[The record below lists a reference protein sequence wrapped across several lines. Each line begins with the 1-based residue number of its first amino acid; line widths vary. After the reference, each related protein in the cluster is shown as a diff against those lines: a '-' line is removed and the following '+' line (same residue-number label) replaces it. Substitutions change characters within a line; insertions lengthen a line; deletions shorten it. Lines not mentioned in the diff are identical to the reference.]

1 MTEMELSATIEPI
14 LDYKAASIQ
23 LKNADLLKDYVKKQ
37 IDRYKDLLITDE
49 TLTEAKKSRADLNKL
64 NKALSSQRT
73 VIKKEILKPFAQI
86 ESVLKKLETDT
97 KQASG
102 SIDQGVKQLEDR
114 QRQAREDNL
123 KAYLAE
129 LIVKYPYLQT
139 IEIKIPEDWTNKTN
153 FTKSM
158 GLSVGLTRTIA
169 DTLNSLEKQKE
180 TQVSNLE
187 TVRSYAEAKEVN
199 PDPYLRMLTEM
210 DYQPAEIFRAI
221 DLDIENARKKAAQE
235 EIDLQLRQSQESAHQ
250 KVVNDLVID
259 TGSGETIKRVEK
271 MSYWYYGLVLSKDK
285 KDLLDNFLIEK
296 QIKIFGTR
304 EKSQI

>member
-23 LKNADLLKDYVKKQ
+23 LKNADILKDYVKKQ
-37 IDRYKDLLITDE
+37 IDRYRDLLITDE
-49 TLTEAKKSRADLNKL
+49 TLTEAKKSRANLNKL

-73 VIKKEILKPFAQI
+73 AIKKEILKPFAQI
-86 ESVLKKLETDT
+86 ESVLRKLETDT

-139 IEIKIPEDWTNKTN
+139 IEIKIPEDWTNKSN

-158 GLSVGLTRTIA
+158 GLSVGLTRMIA
-169 DTLNSLEKQKE
+169 DTLGSLEKQKE
-180 TQVSNLE
+180 TRASNLE
-187 TVRSYAEAKEVN
+187 TVRSYAEVKDVN

-221 DLDIENARKKAAQE
+221 DLDIENAREKAAQE
-235 EIDLQLRQSQESAHQ
+235 EIDLQLRQSQESAHK
-250 KVVNDLVID
+250 KVVNDLLID
-259 TGSGETIKRVEK
+259 TDTGETIKRVEK

-285 KDLLDNFLIEK
+285 KDLLDNFLIAK
-296 QIKIFGTR
+296 QIKIFGSK

>member
-86 ESVLKKLETDT
+86 ESVLRKLETDT

-129 LIVKYPYLQT
+129 LIVKYPYLQA
-139 IEIKIPEDWTNKTN
+139 IEVKIPEDWTNKTN

-210 DYQPAEIFRAI
+210 DYQPTEIFRAI

-235 EIDLQLRQSQESAHQ
+235 EIGLQFRQSQESAHQ
-250 KVVNDLVID
+250 KIVNDLVID
-259 TGSGETIKRVEK
+259 TDTGETIKRVEK

>member
-23 LKNADLLKDYVKKQ
+23 LKNADLLKDYVKTQ

-73 VIKKEILKPFAQI
+73 AIKKEILKPFAQI
-86 ESVLKKLETDT
+86 ESVLRKLETDT

-114 QRQAREDNL
+114 QRQARENNL

-139 IEIKIPEDWTNKTN
+139 IEVKIPEDWTNKTN

-180 TQVSNLE
+180 TQASNLE
-187 TVRSYAEAKEVN
+187 TVPLLMQR
-199 PDPYLRMLTEM
+199 L
-210 DYQPAEIFRAI
+210 
-221 DLDIENARKKAAQE
+221 KKS
-235 EIDLQLRQSQESAHQ
+235 IP
-250 KVVNDLVID
+250 
-259 TGSGETIKRVEK
+259 T
-271 MSYWYYGLVLSKDK
+271 
-285 KDLLDNFLIEK
+285 LI
-296 QIKIFGTR
+296 
-304 EKSQI
+304 

>member
-23 LKNADLLKDYVKKQ
+23 LKNADLLKNYVKKQ

-73 VIKKEILKPFAQI
+73 AIKKEILKPFAQI
-86 ESVLKKLETDT
+86 ESVLRKLEADT

-102 SIDQGVKQLEDR
+102 SIDQGVKQLENR

-169 DTLNSLEKQKE
+169 DTLGSLEKQKE
-180 TQVSNLE
+180 TQASNLE
-187 TVRSYAEAKEVN
+187 TVRSYAEVKEVN

-221 DLDIENARKKAAQE
+221 DLDIENAKKKAAQE
-235 EIDLQLRQSQESAHQ
+235 EIDRQFRQSQESAHQ

-259 TGSGETIKRVEK
+259 TDTGETIKRVEK

>member
-23 LKNADLLKDYVKKQ
+23 LKNADILKDYVKKQ
-37 IDRYKDLLITDE
+37 IDRYRDLLITDE

-73 VIKKEILKPFAQI
+73 AIKKEILKPFAQI
-86 ESVLKKLETDT
+86 ESVLRKLETDT

-139 IEIKIPEDWTNKTN
+139 IEVKIPEDWTNKTN

-187 TVRSYAEAKEVN
+187 TVRSYAEVKDVN

-235 EIDLQLRQSQESAHQ
+235 EIDLQFRQSQESAHQ

-259 TGSGETIKRVEK
+259 TDTGETIKRVEK

-285 KDLLDNFLIEK
+285 KDILDNFLIAK
-296 QIKIFGTR
+296 QIEIFGTR

>member
-23 LKNADLLKDYVKKQ
+23 LKNADILKDYVKKQ

-73 VIKKEILKPFAQI
+73 AIKKEILKPFAQI
-86 ESVLKKLETDT
+86 ESVLRKLETDT

-102 SIDQGVKQLEDR
+102 SIDRGVKQLEDR
-114 QRQAREDNL
+114 QRRAREDNL

-139 IEIKIPEDWTNKTN
+139 IEINIPEDWTNKTN

-158 GLSVGLTRTIA
+158 SLSVGLTRMIA

-180 TQVSNLE
+180 NQASNLE
-187 TVRSYAEAKEVN
+187 TVRSYAKAKEVN

-221 DLDIENARKKAAQE
+221 DLDIENAKKKAAQE
-235 EIDLQLRQSQESAHQ
+235 EIDRQFRQSQEKAHQ
-250 KVVNDLVID
+250 KVVNNLLID
-259 TGSGETIKRVEK
+259 TDTGETIKRVEK

-285 KDLLDNFLIEK
+285 KDLLDNFLIAK
-296 QIKIFGTR
+296 QIKIFGSK
-304 EKSQI
+304 EKGQA

>member
-23 LKNADLLKDYVKKQ
+23 LKNADILKDYVKKQ
-37 IDRYKDLLITDE
+37 IDRYRDLLITDE

-73 VIKKEILKPFAQI
+73 AIKKEILKPFAQI
-86 ESVLKKLETDT
+86 ESVLRKLETDT

-139 IEIKIPEDWTNKTN
+139 IEIKIPEDWTNKSN

-158 GLSVGLTRTIA
+158 GLSVGLTRMIA
-169 DTLNSLEKQKE
+169 DTLGSLEKQKE
-180 TQVSNLE
+180 TRASNLE
-187 TVRSYAEAKEVN
+187 TVRSYAEVKDVN

-221 DLDIENARKKAAQE
+221 DLDIENAREKAAQE
-235 EIDLQLRQSQESAHQ
+235 EIDLQLRQSQESAHK
-250 KVVNDLVID
+250 KVVNDLLID
-259 TGSGETIKRVEK
+259 TDTGETIKRVEK

-285 KDLLDNFLIEK
+285 KDLLDNFLIAK
-296 QIKIFGTR
+296 QIKIFGSK

>member
-37 IDRYKDLLITDE
+37 VDRYRDLLITDE

-73 VIKKEILKPFAQI
+73 AIKKEILKPFAQI
-86 ESVLKKLETDT
+86 ESVLRKLETDT

-139 IEIKIPEDWTNKTN
+139 IEIKIPEDWTNKSN

-158 GLSVGLTRTIA
+158 GLSVGLTRMIA
-169 DTLNSLEKQKE
+169 DTLGSLEKQKE
-180 TQVSNLE
+180 TQASNLE
-187 TVRSYAEAKEVN
+187 TVRSYAEVKDVN

-221 DLDIENARKKAAQE
+221 DLDIENAREKAAQE
-235 EIDLQLRQSQESAHQ
+235 EIDRQFRQSQESARQ

-259 TGSGETIKRVEK
+259 TDTGETIKRVEK

-285 KDLLDNFLIEK
+285 KDLLDNFLIAK
-296 QIKIFGTR
+296 QIEIFGTR

>member
-14 LDYKAASIQ
+14 LDYKATSIQ
-23 LKNADLLKDYVKKQ
+23 LKNADILKDYVKKQ
-37 IDRYKDLLITDE
+37 IERYRDLLITDE

-73 VIKKEILKPFAQI
+73 AIKREILKPFAQI
-86 ESVLKKLETDT
+86 ESVLRKLETDT

-123 KAYLAE
+123 KSYLSE

-139 IEIKIPEDWTNKTN
+139 IEVKIPEDWTNKTN

-169 DTLNSLEKQKE
+169 DTLGSLEKQKE
-180 TQVSNLE
+180 NQASNLE

-221 DLDIENARKKAAQE
+221 DLDIENAKKKAAQE
-235 EIDLQLRQSQESAHQ
+235 EIDLQFRQSQEKAHQ
-250 KVVNDLVID
+250 KVVNNLLID
-259 TGSGETIKRVEK
+259 TNTGETIKKVEK

-285 KDLLDNFLIEK
+285 KDLLDNFLIAK
-296 QIKIFGTR
+296 QIKIFGSK